1 MAHGLGSVTTV
12 TPHLPCADEARKELV
27 AHGLGSVTTVTH
39 RDIMAEG
46 FPLVAEPGSDGTGE
60 GEDGKAARPACCGH
74 EGSVDAVFLDLPG
87 PWKVVP
93 NAARCLKPNGRY
105 EEHVVCGC
113 RCETGAREGVFVVS
127 PLIALNPLSS
137 HRAS

>member
-1 MAHGLGSVTTV
+1 MAHGLGSVTTL
-12 TPHLPCADEARKELV
+12 TPHLLCADEARKELV

-105 EEHVVCGC
+105 EHIVWDESVYTAVKRALLLVHQSVLL
-113 RCETGAREGVFVVS
+113 S
-127 PLIALNPLSS
+127 PPSS
-137 HRAS
+137 RGTS